1 MLFLTLFLLPVL
13 LFLHTVYAD
22 HSTCSWVRTKK
33 SPSTLGYVMSCSAK
47 YVSDGL
53 EKGHYECDT
62 NTTRHPAN
70 WGFLRRHTL
79 EMCESSFTSLR
90 ASGGGLTYLPRVR
103 NATATPC
110 GKHGWAFSNYD
121 GSCPG
126 RTFAMCINSNAGTC
140 FYMQSGDDC
149 EPAQILHEREGCY

>member
-62 NTTRHPAN
+62 NTTRQPAN

-79 EMCESSFTSLR
+79 EMS
-90 ASGGGLTYLPRVR
+90 
-103 NATATPC
+103 TPC

-149 EPAQILHEREGCY
+149 EWPGEFTPTTKPGALEFWVNA